1 MADYYE
7 LLGISRSASPD
18 EIKKAYRKLALQYHP
33 DRNDGSKE
41 AEERFKEVTKAYETL
56 REPEKREVYD
66 RYGEQGLRGNGPG
79 AGRPGGFD
87 FSDAIEIFMRD
98 FGGGG
103 GFSGLEDLFGMSGAR
118 TRRSSPNRK
127 GQTVRLRLPL
137 TLKEVAHGVTKTL
150 RVSVLDPC
158 TRCEGS
164 GAEPGTAPGACP
176 TCGGAGEERHVQRSV
191 FGQFVSVQ
199 PCRTCGGEGRVVENP
214 CSGCRGEGRTRSE
227 REIEVEVPAG
237 VTSENFLTLRGQG
250 SAGPRGG
257 PRGDI
262 VVLLEVEEDSR
273 FTREGADLVVELPVT
288 FAQAA
293 LGDEVEVPTVDGN
306 ARVTV
311 PPGVQSGEV
320 LRLRGLG
327 LPELQGGGRGNQL
340 VRILV
345 WTPHDLTPEQE
356 EVLRRLREVESP
368 APSKVQRRSR
378 KGFWSK
384 VKEAFTGG

>member
-1 MADYYE
+1 
-7 LLGISRSASPD
+7 
-18 EIKKAYRKLALQYHP
+18 
-33 DRNDGSKE
+33 
-41 AEERFKEVTKAYETL
+41 
-56 REPEKREVYD
+56 
-66 RYGEQGLRGNGPG
+66 
-79 AGRPGGFD
+79 
-87 FSDAIEIFMRD
+87 
-98 FGGGG
+98 
-103 GFSGLEDLFGMSGAR
+103 
-118 TRRSSPNRK
+118 
-127 GQTVRLRLPL
+127 
-137 TLKEVAHGVTKTL
+137 
-150 RVSVLDPC
+150 
-158 TRCEGS
+158 
-164 GAEPGTAPGACP
+164 
-176 TCGGAGEERHVQRSV
+176 
-191 FGQFVSVQ
+191 
-199 PCRTCGGEGRVVENP
+199 NP

-384 VKEAFTGG
+384 V